1 MDDEIDATGSDSAR
15 WSEWPT
21 IKQRTGVQHAVGR
34 LLDALAP
41 ERPPA
46 RGAEHAATLQR
57 LRSPRGCILQ
67 AATRAVSVSWFPSSS
82 TETTLGELQVITW
95 QGVVSRPGS
104 ARREAGGAVSLSQTI
119 LQPVAT
125 PPDGWE
131 WRDADDTTY
140 DTAAL
145 VARCLAMLD
154 ETPAK
159 AAS

>member
-1 MDDEIDATGSDSAR
+1 MDDEIEAPGADAAR

-21 IKQRTGVQHAVGR
+21 IKQRTGVQHAVAR

-46 RGAEHAATLQR
+46 RGAEHPSTLQR

-67 AATRAVSVSWFPSSS
+67 APTRAVSVSWFPSAS
-82 TETTLGELQVITW
+82 TDTTLGELQVINW

-104 ARREAGGAVSLSQTI
+104 ARREAGGAVSVWQTV

-125 PPDGWE
+125 SADSWE
-131 WRDADDTTY
+131 WRDADETTY

-145 VARCLAMLD
+145 VARCHEML
-154 ETPAK
+154 EERK
-159 AAS
+159 A

>member
-1 MDDEIDATGSDSAR
+1 MEDGIDTTATDSTR

-46 RGAEHAATLQR
+46 RGAEHTPTVQR

-67 AATRAVSVSWFPSSS
+67 AAKRAVSVSWFPSST

-95 QGVVSRPGS
+95 EGTVSRPGS
-104 ARREAGGAVSLSQTI
+104 ARRESGAKPVWETV
-119 LQPVAT
+119 LQPVPTTA
-125 PPDGWE
+125 DSWD
-131 WRDADDTTY
+131 WRAADDTVY
-140 DTAAL
+140 DTASL
-145 VARCLAMLD
+145 VARCNAML
-154 ETPAK
+154 EV
-159 AAS
+159 